1 MWMHYLELAWR
12 ATRSH
17 KALSLLI
24 VLAIGMG
31 IGASMTT
38 LTVFRVLSGDPLPTR
53 SERLF
58 YVQLDAETR
67 VQPRPSG
74 EPVSQMTRFDA
85 EALLR
90 EKRGDRQAL
99 MVGGAALLA
108 TEGSDARPELV
119 TTRHT
124 TADFFALFEV
134 PFAHGSG
141 WSAEDDERAARVAVI
156 SAELN
161 QRLFGGADSRGRQ
174 VLIGGQP
181 LTIVGVL
188 APWRPVPHFYDL
200 TTGRYA
206 KTEQLY
212 VPFATALALKMGRS
226 GSMSCWGDGS
236 VDTLAPAA
244 PCAWLQYWVELGTPE
259 KVAAYRRY
267 LAAYSEQQRSAGRYD
282 RAANPRL
289 RNVMD
294 WLVFNRVVPGDVKLQ
309 LWLSFGFL
317 LVCLTNTVGLLL
329 ATSLHR
335 APEIGVRRALGATRG
350 AIFAQ
355 FLAQAGGLG
364 LAGGVV
370 GLALAA
376 LGLWAVRL
384 NPAPY
389 AELARLDG
397 TMLLVT
403 LAASL
408 LASLLAGLL
417 PAWMACRVVPALH
430 LKTQ

>member
-1 MWMHYLELAWR
+1 MWLHYLELGWR

-38 LTVFRVLSGDPLPTR
+38 LTVFRALSGDPLPGK

-58 YVQLDAETR
+58 YVQLDAQTR
-67 VQPRPSG
+67 GRPAPDN
-74 EPVSQMTRFDA
+74 EPVALATRFDA

-90 EKRGDRQAL
+90 ERRGDRQAM

-108 TEGSDARPELV
+108 TEAADARPELV

-124 TADFFALFEV
+124 SADFFAMFEV
-134 PFAHGSG
+134 PFAFGSG
-141 WSAEDDERAARVAVI
+141 WSGEDDQREARVAVI
-156 SAELN
+156 SSELN
-161 QRLFGGADSRGRQ
+161 QRLFGGADSRGRRLL
-174 VLIGGQP
+174 VAGQP

-188 APWRPVPHFYDL
+188 APWRPAPHFYDII
-200 TTGRYA
+200 TGRYA
-206 KTEQLY
+206 QAEQLY
-212 VPFATALALKMGRS
+212 LPFSTALALKLGFN
-226 GSMSCWGDGS
+226 GSMRCWGETNGDSRG
-236 VDTLAPAA
+236 LNAA
-244 PCAWLQYWVELGTPE
+244 CAWLQYWVELGTPQKE
-259 KVAAYRRY
+259 ADYRRY
-267 LAAYSEQQRSAGRYD
+267 LANYSEQQRAAGRFD
-282 RAANPRL
+282 RPANPRL

-294 WLVFNRVVPGDVKLQ
+294 WLAFNRVVPGDVKLQ

-329 ATSLHR
+329 ATSLRR

-364 LAGGVV
+364 LAGGAV

-384 NPAPY
+384 NPVAY
-389 AELARLDG
+389 ADLARLDG

-408 LASLLAGLL
+408 AASLLAGLL
-417 PAWMACRVVPALH
+417 PAWHACRVMPALH